1 MNRCDVAVFPIATFA
16 LLGVLAG
23 CAPPAAPPPEAKPVP
38 AATNPAKEKPAATAP
53 AADAKPAPAE
63 AAGEK
68 HDDEHAD
75 HKHPETL
82 AAGVAELE
90 TVLESLGKHL
100 AADAK
105 DDADDAVHAVG
116 HLLEDLEGLVAK
128 GTLAADAKA
137 AATKAIAELSEC
149 FDKLDVAFHAAE
161 GESEPPAKVHA
172 SLAERITAAV
182 KSLKEA
188 L

>member
-1 MNRCDVAVFPIATFA
+1 MTRLDASVLPLSA
-16 LLGVLAG
+16 LALCGALAG
-23 CAPPAAPPPEAKPVP
+23 CAPPAAPPPEAKPAP
-38 AATNPAKEKPAATAP
+38 AATEQKPAAP
-53 AADAKPAPAE
+53 ESAAAAAKADTD
-63 AAGEK
+63 K
-68 HDDEHAD
+68 HDHDDHAD
-75 HKHPETL
+75 HEHPQTL

-90 TVLESLGKHL
+90 TTLESLGKHL

-105 DDADDAVHAVG
+105 DEADDAVHAVG

-128 GTLAADAKA
+128 GSLEADAKA
-137 AATKAIAELSEC
+137 AASKAIAELYEC

-172 SLAERITAAV
+172 SLAERIAAAV
-182 KSLKEA
+182 KALKES

>member
-1 MNRCDVAVFPIATFA
+1 MTRLAAPLSSVLSLT
-16 LLGVLAG
+16 LLGALAG
-23 CAPPAAPPPEAKPVP
+23 CAPPAPPPA
-38 AATNPAKEKPAATAP
+38 KPAA
-53 AADAKPAPAE
+53 APAE
-63 AAGEK
+63 AKTAAAPAEAKPAAEAADKK
-68 HDDEHAD
+68 HEHAD
-75 HKHPETL
+75 HEHPQTL
-82 AAGVAELE
+82 EAGVAELDA
-90 TVLESLGKHL
+90 VLESLGKHL

-128 GTLAADAKA
+128 GSLEADAKA
-137 AATKAIAELSEC
+137 AASKAIAELYEC

-172 SLAERITAAV
+172 SLAERIAAAV
-182 KSLKEA
+182 KSLKES

>member
-1 MNRCDVAVFPIATFA
+1 MTRLAAPLPSIVSIA
-16 LLGVLAG
+16 LLGALAG
-23 CAPPAAPPPEAKPVP
+23 CAQQASPPPPKPMPAAVE
-38 AATNPAKEKPAATAP
+38 
-53 AADAKPAPAE
+53 AKPAPAE
-63 AAGEK
+63 AKPAAAVPKPAAATPADEK
-68 HDDEHAD
+68 HDHAD
-75 HKHPETL
+75 HEHPQTL

-128 GTLAADAKA
+128 GSLEADAKA
-137 AATKAIAELSEC
+137 AASKAIAELYEC

-172 SLAERITAAV
+172 SLAERIAAAV